1 MRDAQAALV
10 QAAPQTMAPLSAGY
24 RSQDLTSTSG
34 GVAQRWMLVS
44 SEHRHAQAPRTV
56 DKQRRTQGQREV
68 AAFQPLSRRTFAC
81 EADAQQALATL
92 RHG

>member
-1 MRDAQAALV
+1 
-10 QAAPQTMAPLSAGY
+10 
-24 RSQDLTSTSG
+24 
-34 GVAQRWMLVS
+34 MLVS